1 MYEITGLCPFCRDRR
16 DYMPLARLPYVPSYI
31 TVHLG
36 APDEEAENVT
46 VSFSQYIK
54 NVASSEIYP
63 TWNEAAIYANIY
75 AQISYALN
83 RVYTEFYTSRGYN
96 FNITSS
102 TAYDQKFIKGRTI
115 FENIDRIVDD
125 IFTTYIRRVGYVEP
139 LAAKY
144 CNGTTVT
151 CDGLSQWGSEYLARQ
166 GYTAIGI
173 LQYYYGDNIELV
185 RNTPIMDIS
194 SQYPG
199 YPVSPGD
206 RGSNVLLIQVQLN
219 RIAVN
224 YPAIPTV
231 NEDGIFGEAT
241 QRSVRQ
247 FQQIFN
253 LTPDGVVGS
262 ATWNKMTMLYV
273 GIERLSEL
281 NSEGVTIFG
290 SSLEYPDAIRLGD
303 EGRKVEILQ
312 YFLAVVGEFYE
323 AVPFVNISGTFDRET
338 ENAVI
343 AFQKAFGLTAD
354 GVVGRVT
361 WDELYRAYYGITETV
376 LIPDSGVLS
385 YPGNIVRIGDN
396 DFNNE
401 GDLNE

>member
-46 VSFSQYIK
+46 VSFPQYIK

-185 RNTPIMDIS
+185 RNAPIMDIS

>member
-1 MYEITGLCPFCRDRR
+1 
-16 DYMPLARLPYVPSYI
+16 MPLARLPYVPSYI

-46 VSFSQYIK
+46 VSFPQYIK

-185 RNTPIMDIS
+185 RNAPIMDIS